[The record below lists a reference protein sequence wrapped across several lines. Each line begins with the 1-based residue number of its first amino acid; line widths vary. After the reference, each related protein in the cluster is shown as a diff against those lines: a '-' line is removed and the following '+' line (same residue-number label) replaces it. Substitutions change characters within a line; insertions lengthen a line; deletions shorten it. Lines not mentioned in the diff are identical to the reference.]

1 MYKILLVKDDRA
13 IAQAICRHIT
23 TWGLQIQAASNFRDI
38 MAEFAAYDPQLVL
51 LDISLPFFNGYHWCQ
66 QIRQITK
73 VPIIFIS
80 SAADNLNIVLAINQG
95 ADDFIAKPFDLT
107 VLTAKIQAALRRAY
121 NFTGQTAVLEHRG
134 ALLNI
139 ANASLSYQEQKL
151 SLSKNDLRILQVLL
165 ENQGNV
171 VSRETLMQRLWET
184 NSFIDENT
192 LSVNVARLRKKLD
205 ALGLTDFIITKK
217 GLGYL
222 VP

>member
-1 MYKILLVKDDRA
+1 MYKILLVEDDRA

-51 LDISLPFFNGYHWCQ
+51 LDISLPYFNGYHWCQ
-66 QIRQITK
+66 QIRQISK

>member
-1 MYKILLVKDDRA
+1 MSGPLAGSALLEAARGGDRA
-13 IAQAICRHIT
+13 AC
-23 TWGLQIQAASNFRDI
+23 
-38 MAEFAAYDPQLVL
+38 E
-51 LDISLPFFNGYHWCQ
+51 
-66 QIRQITK
+66 
-73 VPIIFIS
+73 
-80 SAADNLNIVLAINQG
+80 
-95 ADDFIAKPFDLT
+95 
-107 VLTAKIQAALRRAY
+107 
-121 NFTGQTAVLEHRG
+121 
-134 ALLNI
+134 
-139 ANASLSYQEQKL
+139 
-151 SLSKNDLRILQVLL
+151 QVLL

>member
-1 MYKILLVKDDRA
+1 MYKILLVEDDRA

-23 TWGLQIQAASNFRDI
+23 AWGLQIQAASNFRDI
-38 MAEFAAYDPQLVL
+38 MAEFAAY
-51 LDISLPFFNGYHWCQ
+51 
-66 QIRQITK
+66 
-73 VPIIFIS
+73 
-80 SAADNLNIVLAINQG
+80 
-95 ADDFIAKPFDLT
+95 DFIAKPFDLT

>member
-1 MYKILLVKDDRA
+1 MYKILLVEDDRA

-23 TWGLQIQAASNFRDI
+23 AWGLQIQAASNFRDI

-51 LDISLPFFNGYHWCQ
+51 LDISLPYFNGYHWCQ
-66 QIRQITK
+66 QIRQISK

-184 NSFIDENT
+184 NSFIDENS

>member
-1 MYKILLVKDDRA
+1 M
-13 IAQAICRHIT
+13 
-23 TWGLQIQAASNFRDI
+23 
-38 MAEFAAYDPQLVL
+38 
-51 LDISLPFFNGYHWCQ
+51 
-66 QIRQITK
+66 
-73 VPIIFIS
+73 
-80 SAADNLNIVLAINQG
+80 
-95 ADDFIAKPFDLT
+95 
-107 VLTAKIQAALRRAY
+107 
-121 NFTGQTAVLEHRG
+121 LEHRG

-192 LSVNVARLRKKLD
+192 LSVNVVRLRKKLD

>member
-1 MYKILLVKDDRA
+1 MSGAKVGDKTMMDALIPASRT
-13 IAQAICRHIT
+13 IAAFQ
-23 TWGLQIQAASNFRDI
+23 GDGEAAL
-38 MAEFAAYDPQLVL
+38 FAAAA
-51 LDISLPFFNGYHWCQ
+51 
-66 QIRQITK
+66 R
-73 VPIIFIS
+73 
-80 SAADNLNIVLAINQG
+80 AADLQLH
-95 ADDFIAKPFDLT
+95 P
-107 VLTAKIQAALRRAY
+107 
-121 NFTGQTAVLEHRG
+121 HRG

>member
-1 MYKILLVKDDRA
+1 MYKILLVEDDRA

-51 LDISLPFFNGYHWCQ
+51 LDISLPYFNGYHWCQ
-66 QIRQITK
+66 QIRQISK

-192 LSVNVARLRKKLD
+192 LSVNVTRLRGKLAD
-205 ALGLTDFIITKK
+205 IGQPERIRTRR
-217 GLGYL
+217 GMGYQL
-222 VP
+222 